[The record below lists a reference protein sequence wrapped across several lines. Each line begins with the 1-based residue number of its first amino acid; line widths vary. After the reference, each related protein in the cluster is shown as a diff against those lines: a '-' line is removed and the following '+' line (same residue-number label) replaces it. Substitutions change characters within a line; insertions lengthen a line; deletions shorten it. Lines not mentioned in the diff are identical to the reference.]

1 MELCS
6 DVINGLKLVAD
17 TSKIPDKYFIL
28 LLKNTTNSLVES
40 KRFEPLQG
48 TLYLFLKVV
57 AVGVSGLTDGVLHGV
72 LHLSRSETL
81 KITVEFVHV
90 LTVY

>member
-1 MELCS
+1 LLRLLFLKLNILYSDINSYSIVDMELCS

-28 LLKNTTNSLVES
+28 LLNNTTNSLVES

-48 TLYLFLKVV
+48 TLYLFVKVV
-57 AVGVSGLTDGVLHGV
+57 AVGVSGLT
-72 LHLSRSETL
+72 
-81 KITVEFVHV
+81 
-90 LTVY
+90 

>member
-28 LLKNTTNSLVES
+28 LLNNTTNSLVES

-57 AVGVSGLTDGVLHGV
+57 AVGVSGLTDGVLH
-72 LHLSRSETL
+72 LSRSETL
-81 KITVEFVHV
+81 
-90 LTVY
+90 